1 MELSFTNYTAAS
13 QTSLVNAEQEA
24 AARRSIHIQPEH
36 LLLALLSPASGM
48 AWNVLSATVGNPILL
63 RESAQAALVEEPTA
77 EGPTPATYSFRTER
91 VLNEA
96 QDEARR
102 AQSEHV
108 DTTHLLLGL
117 LDEGGAAAQILRRN
131 GLDAQRLRYWARQP
145 AANLP
150 EPIPASVTITP
161 PAPLSDLERKPLRQ
175 ILLGLIS
182 WRAISLMAAFM
193 LAGGILLTRA
203 DLTEMRIGLFM
214 FVLTGWVLSVCVHE
228 FGHALVAD
236 LGGDHSVRTKG
247 YLSFNPLKYT
257 HPFLSVVLPVIFVLM
272 GGIGLPGGAVYIDHS
287 RLRSAKWESAVS
299 FAGPF
304 GSALVVV
311 VCATPFILG
320 LNTLT
325 SNRVSPA
332 VWAALAMLVMFNI
345 AGVLLNLLPIPPLD
359 GFGIIAPWLTPSL
372 RVTLYGLGSFG
383 ILLVFVLL
391 NFNDN
396 VNMFFW
402 NTIFGIM
409 RQIQVSPGLAML
421 GLQSFMFWR

>member
-1 MELSFTNYTAAS
+1 M
-13 QTSLVNAEQEA
+13 
-24 AARRSIHIQPEH
+24 
-36 LLLALLSPASGM
+36 
-48 AWNVLSATVGNPILL
+48 GNPLSL
-63 RESAQAALVEEPTA
+63 RESTQAALVEEPTTEDPA
-77 EGPTPATYSFRTER
+77 PATYSFRTER

-145 AANLP
+145 AAKLP
-150 EPIPASVTITP
+150 EPVPTPITNTP
-161 PAPLSDLERKPLRQ
+161 PAPPSDLERKPLRQ
-175 ILLGLIS
+175 ILLRLIS
-182 WRAISLMAAFM
+182 WRAIGVMAAFM
-193 LAGGILLTRA
+193 LAGGFLLTRA
-203 DLTEMRIGLFM
+203 DLTQMRIGLFM
-214 FVLTGWVLSVCVHE
+214 FVLTGWILSVCVHE

-236 LGGDHSVRTKG
+236 LGGDHSVRTNG

-257 HPFLSVVLPVIFVLM
+257 HPFLSVVMPVIFVLM

-287 RLRSAKWESAVS
+287 RLRNAKWESAVS
-299 FAGPF
+299 FAGPL
-304 GSALVVV
+304 GSAMVAL
-311 VCATPFILG
+311 VCATPFVLG

-325 SNRVSPA
+325 SSRVSPE

-402 NTIFGIM
+402 NTIFSIM
-409 RQIQVSPGLAML
+409 RQIHVTPGMALL
-421 GLQSFMFWR
+421 GLQYFMFWR